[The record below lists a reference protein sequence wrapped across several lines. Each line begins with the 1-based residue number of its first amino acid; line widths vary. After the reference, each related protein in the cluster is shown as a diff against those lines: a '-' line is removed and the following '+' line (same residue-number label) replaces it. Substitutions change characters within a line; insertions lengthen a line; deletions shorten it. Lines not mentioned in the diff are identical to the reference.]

1 MILEDPSFLWVLL
14 YQKILKQCRT
24 AVSGNFL
31 CTASL
36 ALMQQYTR
44 RRFFVLLLPKML
56 RSFTVVLQ
64 IVLNDIG
71 LSENRNL
78 KLVRI
83 EERF

>member
-24 AVSGNFL
+24 AVSGSFL

-36 ALMQQYTR
+36 ALTQQYTR